1 MLIFEETRKCFPKPF
16 FFFDVPLF
24 LQRNELLIVSNRL
37 ISHSH
42 QSLNMFQSFL
52 LEVGRKLFFFIK
64 AA

>member
-1 MLIFEETRKCFPKPF
+1 MLSETF